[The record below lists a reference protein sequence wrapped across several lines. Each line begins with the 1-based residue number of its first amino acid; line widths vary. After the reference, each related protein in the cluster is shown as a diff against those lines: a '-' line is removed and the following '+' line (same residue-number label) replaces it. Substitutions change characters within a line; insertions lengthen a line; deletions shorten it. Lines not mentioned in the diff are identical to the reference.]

1 MKWGLASATFGAMIL
16 TDLIGGKENA
26 WAQTFSPNRLS
37 LTSAHEVAKLGAKFA
52 TDLIGDRVRPPQSV
66 SAGRVPPGEAR
77 VVPDGLGKKGVYREP
92 DGTVHAVSLRC
103 THLGCLLR
111 FNAAER
117 SWDCPCHG
125 SRFAVDGAV
134 LEGPAVHPLE
144 RRDP

>member
-1 MKWGLASATFGAMIL
+1 M
-16 TDLIGGKENA
+16 
-26 WAQTFSPNRLS
+26 
-37 LTSAHEVAKLGAKFA
+37 
-52 TDLIGDRVRPPQSV
+52 RPPQGLT
-66 SAGRVPPGEAR
+66 AGGIPPGHAR
-77 VVPDGLGKKGVYREP
+77 VLPDGVGRKGVYRGL

-134 LEGPAVHPLE
+134 LEGPAVHPLSP
-144 RRDP
+144 RDA